1 MEEKKTKNKLIKISD
16 IIVIIIGI
24 VILIFGLNYIP
35 EKEENSWSSSYHIGE
50 SKKAQEEQEEEVKVQ
65 NTIIIVGFAI
75 TVFGVACIIKRVLD
89 KKDTKFEKNDNS
101 TSVKIKELQKM
112 LNEKIIT
119 EEEYEKKKKEI
130 LDKM

>member
-35 EKEENSWSSSYHIGE
+35 EKEENIWSSSYHIGE
-50 SKKAQEEQEEEVKVQ
+50 SKKAQEEQEEVKVQ